1 MPDIRKN
8 SDEVQRQ
15 GKRGL
20 SFRPGLVIPAGVYVI
35 GNVILGLVW
44 AIIPKAPTVPPLPLA
59 ITLGWLVVLIV
70 HAAIVLVSHSPRQ
83 VERDEIKREI
93 KEQQLHQTK

>member
-1 MPDIRKN
+1 MPDIRIN
-8 SDEVQRQ
+8 PTEVQRQ
-15 GKRGL
+15 GERRL
-20 SFRPGLVIPAGVYVI
+20 SFRAGLVIHAAVYVI
-35 GNVILGLVW
+35 VNVILWLVW
-44 AIIPKAPTVPPLPLA
+44 VIIPKDPTLPPLPLV